1 MLNQEISDFE
11 PIFNHNN
18 FNIMSENEISD
29 NLKSLI
35 KIKSDYENA
44 LDKFQILLPNN
55 IEKKESMIK
64 ELEGKYKNIE
74 TENNI
79 LFHKLNEMVNLFKR
93 NNTLIHHDIHHN
105 FKRNVSLLRPTRR
118 RILKSTLKNSKIN
131 ITTDDKISKI
141 RDNPKCHAYIKRIIS
156 QKLGLTKD

>member
-79 LFHKLNEMVNLFKR
+79 LFHKLNEMVNL
-93 NNTLIHHDIHHN
+93 
-105 FKRNVSLLRPTRR
+105 
-118 RILKSTLKNSKIN
+118 
-131 ITTDDKISKI
+131 
-141 RDNPKCHAYIKRIIS
+141 
-156 QKLGLTKD
+156 